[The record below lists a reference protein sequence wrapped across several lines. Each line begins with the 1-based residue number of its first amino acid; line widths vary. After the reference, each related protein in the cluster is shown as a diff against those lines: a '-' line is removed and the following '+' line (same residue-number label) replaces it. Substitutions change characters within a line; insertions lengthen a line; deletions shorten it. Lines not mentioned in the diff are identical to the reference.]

1 MKISVWCGYVWT
13 EARLNHGVIDGR
25 VGRPPPVNWSSYWR
39 DISGLFEAG
48 KIHNLMAAVLC
59 LCGLA

>member
-1 MKISVWCGYVWT
+1 VWCGYVWT
-13 EARLNHGVIDGR
+13 EARLNNGVIDGP

-59 LCGLA
+59 L